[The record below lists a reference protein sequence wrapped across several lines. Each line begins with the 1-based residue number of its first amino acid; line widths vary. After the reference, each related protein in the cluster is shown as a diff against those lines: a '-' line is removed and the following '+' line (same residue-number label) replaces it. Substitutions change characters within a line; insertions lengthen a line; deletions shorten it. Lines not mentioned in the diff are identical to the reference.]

1 MSANEVIEQIAQ
13 LPPQE
18 QEKVF
23 AYLNS
28 KLRRSD
34 DGVSRD
40 VSPEFKRVAE
50 KVFERNAELFRR
62 LAKARTT

>member
-1 MSANEVIEQIAQ
+1 MSANEVIEQIEQ